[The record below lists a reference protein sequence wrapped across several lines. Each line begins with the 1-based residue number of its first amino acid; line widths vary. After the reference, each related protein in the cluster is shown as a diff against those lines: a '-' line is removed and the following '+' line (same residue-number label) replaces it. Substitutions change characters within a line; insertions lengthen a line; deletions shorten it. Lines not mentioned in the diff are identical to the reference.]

1 MMRWGL
7 WRVVSAA
14 FAVAVFGQAALAADV
29 TLRMR
34 GGSFEIKGELKSYN
48 LKSYVVTSPGLGTL
62 TLDASR
68 YECIGANCPSDVV
81 EKRPT
86 ATVPLTA
93 VTTNWVGDSAI
104 GTEFMP
110 RLIRAYAERINATV
124 AMNVGVD
131 PKDIE
136 FKLTSRDGRFLGQV
150 NVRRQGVP
158 QGFAAM
164 AKGQADVVWSSRGI
178 QPEEQQMMASAG
190 QPDMTKP
197 GNQHIWGLDALVV
210 LVARENPVVSLSLEN
225 IARIFAGEVTDWSQ
239 VGLPPGQINVYAPTA
254 EMGTWSSFETSVL
267 APFGL
272 KISPDAVRLAHAT
285 EWSDKVAADP
295 AGISVNTI
303 AYLRKAKPVNIETP
317 CGIVMP
323 PSVFGA
329 KTEEYPL
336 SGRLYFYSAG
346 QPQNPLARALLAFAL
361 SPEVQS
367 VLKEARF
374 VDQAPES
381 LPFIA
386 HTGRIAVALNA
397 PAEDFDAAAMRQLIE
412 DIRTA
417 DRLSLTF
424 RFQGGV
430 SVLDERSKQDIT
442 RLGAI
447 LKGPA
452 MRGKTVLLIGYSDA
466 VGAFAPN
473 LALARKRAQAVRA
486 ALFPP
491 GTAPPPEVKIEE
503 RAYGE
508 LAPVACNDTNEG
520 RALNR
525 RVEIWVR

>member
-1 MMRWGL
+1 MRWRL
-7 WRVVSAA
+7 WRAVCVT
-14 FAVAVFGQAALAADV
+14 FALSVFGQAASAAEV

-34 GGSFEIKGELKSYN
+34 GGSFEVKGELKSYN

-68 YECIGANCPSDVV
+68 YECMGANCPSDIMVP
-81 EKRPT
+81 RT
-86 ATVPLTA
+86 AAAVPLTA

-110 RLIRAYAERINATV
+110 RLIRAYADRINATV
-124 AMNVGVD
+124 AMNVGAD
-131 PKDIE
+131 TKDLE
-136 FKLTSRDGRFLGQV
+136 FKLTSREGRFLGQI
-150 NVRRQGVP
+150 NVRRQGIP

-164 AKGQADVVWSSRGI
+164 AKGGADVVWTSRAI
-178 QPEEQQMMASAG
+178 LPEEQQMMASAG

-197 GNQHIWGLDALVV
+197 GNQHIWGLDALVL
-210 LVARENPVVSLSLEN
+210 LVARENPVVSLTLEN
-225 IARIFAGEVTDWSQ
+225 IAKIFAGEITDWSQ
-239 VGLPPGQINVYAPTA
+239 VGLPPGKINLYAPAA

-272 KISPDAVRLAHAT
+272 TISPDAVRLAHAT
-285 EWSDKVAADP
+285 EWSDRVAADP
-295 AGISVNTI
+295 AGIGINTL
-303 AYLRKAKPVNIETP
+303 AYVRKAKAVNIETA

-346 QPQNPLARALLAFAL
+346 QPQNPLAKALLAFAL
-361 SPEVQS
+361 SPEVQA
-367 VLKEARF
+367 VLKDARF

-397 PAEDFDAAAMRQLIE
+397 PAEDFDAVAMRQLIE
-412 DIRTA
+412 DIRSA
-417 DRLSLTF
+417 ERLSLTF

-430 SVLDERSKQDIT
+430 SVLDERSKQDIG

-452 MRGKTVLLIGYSDA
+452 MRGKTVMLIGYSDA
-466 VGAFAPN
+466 VGAFQPN

-486 ALFPP
+486 ALFPA
-491 GTAPPPEVKIEE
+491 GTAPPADVTIEE

-525 RVEIWVR
+525 RVEVWIR